1 MIRADLLLDGI
12 GDLATVS
19 GPPSP
24 RAGDRAGEL
33 GRIEDAAIAISDGR
47 FAYVGRS
54 RRARREVRVRPGGRT
69 IDLGGAS
76 VVPGFVDA
84 HTHLLFGGDRSDE
97 LIWKVEGLGY
107 AEIVRR
113 GGGLYST
120 VRATR
125 RASTAALTRA
135 ALTRLDR
142 MARDGTTTA
151 EVKSGYALS
160 HAGELRLLGIVPALS
175 ASSGLSLVPTYLGA
189 HAVPPGP
196 AGTRER
202 YVEEIVRK
210 TLPVIARRHLA
221 AFCDVFCEPDFFSVE
236 EARRILSAALSLG
249 LGAKIHA
256 DEFELSGGAR
266 LAAELKAR
274 SAEHLLRTPLEDRE
288 ALGRAG
294 VTAVL
299 LPTTPFASMSGTR
312 SLGREMVD
320 AGVPVALGSDL
331 CPNSWV
337 ESMPIVLSHAVYAAR
352 LTPAEAIVAA
362 TANAA
367 HAIGAGDRAGAIAVG
382 RPADLAVFDLESV
395 ERIPYRIGSKP
406 VQVYRQGIAIS
417 LS

>member
-1 MIRADLLLDGI
+1 
-12 GDLATVS
+12 
-19 GPPSP
+19 
-24 RAGDRAGEL
+24 
-33 GRIEDAAIAISDGR
+33 
-47 FAYVGRS
+47 
-54 RRARREVRVRPGGRT
+54 
-69 IDLGGAS
+69 
-76 VVPGFVDA
+76 
-84 HTHLLFGGDRSDE
+84 
-97 LIWKVEGLGY
+97 
-107 AEIVRR
+107 
-113 GGGLYST
+113 
-120 VRATR
+120 
-125 RASTAALTRA
+125 
-135 ALTRLDR
+135 

-189 HAVPPGP
+189 HAVPPG
-196 AGTRER
+196 AGDPR
-202 YVEEIVRK
+202 
-210 TLPVIARRHLA
+210 TLRRGDRPEDAPVIARRHLA

-256 DEFELSGGAR
+256 DEFELPGGAR

-274 SAEHLLRTPLEDRE
+274 SAEHLLRTPSEDRD

-299 LPTTPFASMSGTR
+299 LPMTPFASMSGTR

-320 AGVPVALGSDL
+320 AGVAVALGSDL
-331 CPNSWV
+331 SPNSWV

-367 HAIGAGDRAGAIAVG
+367 HAIGTGDRAGAIAVG
-382 RPADLAVFDLESV
+382 RWRISRCSTWSRSRGPVPDRV
-395 ERIPYRIGSKP
+395 ETG
-406 VQVYRQGIAIS
+406 QVYRQGIAIS
-417 LS
+417 SRESARTFK